1 MQTLQCNCRSL
12 AARPSA
18 FAVARKAS
26 LLTGQRTHTSGLASL
41 RSADAKRCRR
51 VFTPAAIL
59 PGGPEQQ
66 LAAELITRFPA
77 QLEQV
82 STPLTTALY
91 TLAESGAIDPA
102 VVTDTVSAKNGGFF
116 GPLAS
121 LFETFLKILDQGI
134 SGAGIP
140 YSYGFAIILLTVLVK
155 LATYPLSKQQ
165 VESTVAMQNIAPKVK
180 AIQEQ
185 YKGRDQQEMQIKVG
199 ELYKQAGVN
208 PLAGCL
214 PTLATLPVW
223 IGLYRALSNVA
234 DEGLLKEGWFWIPSL
249 AGPSTLASRA
259 SGGGFSWLFPFQ
271 NGAPPIG
278 WHDAICY
285 LVLPVALVVSQF
297 ATQKILQP
305 PAQDESAQ
313 QSNAILKF
321 LPLMIGYFSLNV
333 PSGLTLY
340 WFTNNLLTTGQQV
353 LLKRNTKPPELPTSG
368 TVRKVKAED
377 LAPKVNKGQETNARR
392 SASKA
397 EEAPTQMSATQ
408 ESNPR
413 GKKGSKFAQIRAQ
426 EAARKAARTVASGIA
441 QAAGAEPD
449 SAAEG
454 VDTAVGEAT
463 QFAKTGSTTKTQ
475 SKSNDPKVPDAPPS
489 KDNSRNGSG
498 KNKNDH

>member
-1 MQTLQCNCRSL
+1 MIS
-12 AARPSA
+12 
-18 FAVARKAS
+18 
-26 LLTGQRTHTSGLASL
+26 
-41 RSADAKRCRR
+41 R
-51 VFTPAAIL
+51 V
-59 PGGPEQQ
+59 
-66 LAAELITRFPA
+66 PA

-82 STPLTTALY
+82 STQLTTALY
-91 TLAESGAIDPA
+91 TLADSAAIDPA
-102 VVTDTVSAKNGGFF
+102 VVTDTVSNKNGGFF

-121 LFETFLKILDQGI
+121 VFETFLKVLDQGI
-134 SGAGIP
+134 HSAGVP
-140 YSYGFAIILLTVLVK
+140 YSYGFAIILLTILVK

-165 VESTVAMQNIAPKVK
+165 VESTAAMQNIAPRVK
-180 AIQEQ
+180 AIQEE

-234 DEGLLKEGWFWIPSL
+234 DEGLLTEGWFWIPSL

-259 SGGGFSWLFPFQ
+259 SGGGFAWLFPFQ

-313 QSNAILKF
+313 STNAILKF

-377 LAPKVNKGQETNARR
+377 LAPKINKGQEANARR
-392 SASKA
+392 SSNKPDSPPV
-397 EEAPTQMSATQ
+397 EIMSSGQ
-408 ESNPR
+408 ESNAR

-426 EAARKAARTVASGIA
+426 EAARKAARTTASGLA
-441 QAAGAEPD
+441 QAAGLEPD

-463 QFAKTGSTTKTQ
+463 QLARTGSTTKTQ
-475 SKSNDPKVPDAPPS
+475 SKSSNPKVPDAPPS
-489 KDNSRNGSG
+489 KDNSGNGAG
-498 KNKNDH
+498 KNKKDH

>member
-1 MQTLQCNCRSL
+1 MQAMQCNCRSFVV
-12 AARPSA
+12 RPSA
-18 FAVARKAS
+18 FAVARRAS
-26 LLTGQRTHTSGLASL
+26 LIAQGTRQGGLQCHRSVRLQRCQRAC
-41 RSADAKRCRR
+41 KI
-51 VFTPAAIL
+51 VAAA
-59 PGGPEQQ
+59 GGPEQQ
-66 LAAELITRFPA
+66 IVSDLVSSVPA
-77 QLEQV
+77 QLEHV
-82 STPLTTALY
+82 STQLTTALFA
-91 TLAESGAIDPA
+91 LADSAAVDPA

-121 LFETFLKILDQGI
+121 VFESFLKILDQGI
-134 SGAGIP
+134 SAAGIP

-165 VESTVAMQNIAPKVK
+165 VESTVAMQNIAPRVK
-180 AIQEQ
+180 AIQEE

-199 ELYKQAGVN
+199 QLYKEAGIN

-234 DEGLLKEGWFWIPSL
+234 DEGLLTEGWFWIPSL
-249 AGPSTLASRA
+249 AGPSSLASRA

-297 ATQKILQP
+297 ITQKILQP
-305 PAQDESAQ
+305 PSQDESAQ
-313 QSNAILKF
+313 QTNAILKL

-353 LLKRNTKPPELPTSG
+353 LLKRNTKPPPLPTSG

-377 LAPKVNKGQETNARR
+377 LAPKVNKGQETSARR
-392 SASKA
+392 SPSKV
-397 EEAPTQMSATQ
+397 EATQ
-408 ESNPR
+408 APSAQASNPR
-413 GKKGSKFAQIRAQ
+413 GKKGSKFAQIKAQ
-426 EAARKAARTVASGIA
+426 EAARKAARVAASGLA
-441 QAAGAEPD
+441 QASGAEPD

-463 QFAKTGSTTKTQ
+463 ELARTGSSTKTQ
-475 SKSNDPKVPDAPPS
+475 SKRQDPKVPDAPPS
-489 KDNSRNGSG
+489 KDNRGNGAG
-498 KNKNDH
+498 KDKH